1 MIMKTQV
8 IDEDTADVWI
18 SLQEASGRLGIA
30 TSTLRRWGDEGRVPM
45 RRTLGGHRRFQAVA
59 VEQLRQAPQTLV
71 PASEPPWGVD
81 EGEMAQ
87 QQWHTRLTS
96 GSGSSERMRGLG
108 QRLLGLLMQYINRRT
123 EDTRFLAEARS
134 VGGAYGAGAR
144 DTGIS
149 LHDTVQ
155 AFLFFRGSFS
165 RLALPLP
172 GIAQPTDL
180 AEAAALHGRIDRFM
194 DAVLLGLIEGYETGV
209 AP

>member
-1 MIMKTQV
+1 MTIQSNS
-8 IDEDTADVWI
+8 EDADVWL
-18 SLQEASGRLGIA
+18 SLQEASGRLGVA

-45 RRTLGGHRRFQAVA
+45 KRTLGGHRRFEAVA
-59 VEQLRQAPQTLV
+59 VERLRQAPTQALV

-81 EGEMAQ
+81 ESEMAR

-108 QRLLGLLMQYINRRT
+108 QRLLGLLMQYINRRS
-123 EDTRFLAEARS
+123 EDTRFLAEARG
-134 VGGAYGAGAR
+134 VGEAYGAGAR
-144 DTGIS
+144 ETGIS

-209 AP
+209 AS